1 MTLIKILNFII
12 SHSLALK
19 WRLFYII
26 CLFYGIAVRK
36 RNKVGEKVLLKN
48 FSVLM
53 QNTLLIESH
62 IMLHNNLGEC
72 DFLHIIKRMNLLHH
86 KLDKN

>member
-12 SHSLALK
+12 SHSLSLK
-19 WRLFYII
+19 WRLFYLI
-26 CLFYGIAVRK
+26 CLFYGIALRK
-36 RNKVGEKVLLKN
+36 RKVGENVLLKK
-48 FSVLM
+48 FSMLM

-62 IMLHNNLGEC
+62 IMLHNNLVEC
-72 DFLHIIKRMNLLHH
+72 DSPYIVKCMNLLHH